1 MKIMR
6 CLQVCFIYIG
16 AIIGAGFATGREIM
30 LYFGGS
36 GMFSRHTYGR
46 AVRSVFVGGKEF

>member
-36 GMFSRHTYGR
+36 GMFSGIVAGILMGEIGR
-46 AVRSVFVGGKEF
+46 AHV